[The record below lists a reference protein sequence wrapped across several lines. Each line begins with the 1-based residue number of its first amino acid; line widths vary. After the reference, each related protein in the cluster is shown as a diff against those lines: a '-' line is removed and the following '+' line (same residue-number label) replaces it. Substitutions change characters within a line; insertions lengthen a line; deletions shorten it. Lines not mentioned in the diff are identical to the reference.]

1 MGDGLGLA
9 SATTTRNEG
18 GARAHRRVSR
28 AHAER
33 IDGKFPRGL
42 SDRGLDPV
50 RLVVVHIGG
59 RRSAAQRSADPIF
72 ESILGPTRTFLNC
85 HGRVARGAPK
95 FHRGPRA
102 PVRSSSKPSR
112 AGRSSTG
119 RSFRYRHTTS
129 TPPLSLSRCRPR
141 RRARVAPRRLR
152 VTPFRRP
159 RGQGVHVHH
168 RGVRVPEGFIFESVG
183 PQQVRRHGD
192 GPFAPSALRTRRRRR
207 PRTRRAPPPRL
218 GVLGGACSISTR
230 RPRAC
235 PACSRRARRHG
246 EVSGQNRTPSTLDLC
261 AACTS
266 CIGEILLD
274 RGVALDASALAAEDE
289 HERVED
295 RGLGCALGWVS
306 GDSKARR
313 RPRGRRPWR

>member
-1 MGDGLGLA
+1 MLAAMSTLLDRSRFVSTGSSVRSSARAASRLRRVTSAAAAAAAEATAAAAAAAAWEGLTGASAWVAAGRVGLSALIVGSSPAPAAGARAGLMGGVACGVFACDETRVGGGGRGQREGREGGMGDGLGLA

-152 VTPFRRP
+152 VTPFRR
-159 RGQGVHVHH
+159 H
-168 RGVRVPEGFIFESVG
+168 I
-183 PQQVRRHGD
+183 
-192 GPFAPSALRTRRRRR
+192 AA
-207 PRTRRAPPPRL
+207 
-218 GVLGGACSISTR
+218 
-230 RPRAC
+230 RAC
-235 PACSRRARRHG
+235 TYITA
-246 EVSGQNRTPSTLDLC
+246 VC
-261 AACTS
+261 AS
-266 CIGEILLD
+266 PKG
-274 RGVALDASALAAEDE
+274 S
-289 HERVED
+289 
-295 RGLGCALGWVS
+295 S
-306 GDSKARR
+306 SS
-313 RPRGRRPWR
+313 P